1 LGFFRDFFEK
11 IRGCTRIF
19 LSWQPLDCTSTHSV
33 CSSTQFHSFKS
44 DICIPLSWVCD
55 RDSDCQDGEDEDSS
69 VCGNV
74 DRKLICPLNYLRW
87 PQHSACMPRK
97 TVTVLPDASI
107 SPTKNFVL
115 NWTTWLTI
123 KWSLRS
129 QRILV

>member
-1 LGFFRDFFEK
+1 
-11 IRGCTRIF
+11 
-19 LSWQPLDCTSTHSV
+19 V

-115 NWTTWLTI
+115 N
-123 KWSLRS
+123 
-129 QRILV
+129 